1 MNLEFPLVQ
10 PDNSCTRFAMTPHH
24 ELIEQLAA
32 AGDSLVRAVVQLRP
46 AVQPAVQPA
55 SEATGG
61 GDFGALARQVLDR
74 VAETVGHTAQR
85 TNILR
90 NAESIILEAD
100 PTFLREMLKQPEIVS
115 ALPSQTKESM
125 TIPPVRKRPLKQGE
139 N

>member
-1 MNLEFPLVQ
+1 
-10 PDNSCTRFAMTPHH
+10 MTPHH

-46 AVQPAVQPA
+46 TEQPAT
-55 SEATGG
+55 EATRG
-61 GDFGALARQVLDR
+61 GDFGVLAHQVLDR
-74 VAETVGHTAQR
+74 VAETVGHTAKR

-100 PTFLREMLKQPEIVS
+100 PSFLREMIKQPEIVS

-125 TIPPVRKRPLKQGE
+125 SIPPVRKRPLERGDI
-139 N
+139 

>member
-1 MNLEFPLVQ
+1 
-10 PDNSCTRFAMTPHH
+10 MTPHH

-46 AVQPAVQPA
+46 TEQPAK
-55 SEATGG
+55 EAISG

-74 VAETVGHTAQR
+74 VAETVGHTAKR

-90 NAESIILEAD
+90 NTESIILEAD
-100 PTFLREMLKQPEIVS
+100 PAFLREMIKQPEIVS

-125 TIPPVRKRPLKQGE
+125 SMPPVRKRPLKRGDI
-139 N
+139 